1 MIRKMLILAA
11 AVAIPVSVVGATA
24 GTASA
29 KGTPP
34 VNATNYTASCTGIKA
49 TASFSPALT
58 TNGGTASNEATK
70 IKGTATNC
78 TATPT
83 SGGTPVTITNAK
95 ISGTINDATSTHT
108 CSGLASPTTE
118 TGSLKITWKTSPKL
132 TSSVAVVNPTT
143 VTGGIGADGHA
154 TFSLSFGPA
163 TSGPFQ
169 GTDNGTS
176 SSTNAETTTTIS
188 SILTTC
194 GGKSGLKKISIQPNA
209 NGGGP
214 AVVAS

>member
-11 AVAIPVSVVGATA
+11 ALAIPVTVVGATA

-29 KGTPP
+29 KGSPP
-34 VNATNYTASCTGIKA
+34 VNATNYTAACTGIKA

-58 TNGGTASNEATK
+58 TNGGTASPETTK
-70 IKGTATNC
+70 IKGSASSC

-83 SGGTPVTITNAK
+83 SGGTPVTITSAK
-95 ISGTINDATSTHT
+95 ISGTITDASSTHT

-118 TGSLKITWKTSPKL
+118 SGSLTIKWKTSPKL
-132 TSSVAVVNPTT
+132 TSSTSVVNPTT

-154 TFSLSFGPA
+154 TFSIAFGPA

-176 SSTNAETTTTIS
+176 SSTNAETTSTLS
-188 SILTTC
+188 SILATC
-194 GGKSGLKKISIQPNA
+194 GGKKGLKSIAIQPNA

-214 AVVAS
+214 AIVAS